1 MHVSGIPAV
10 IGVIRYGFKRS
21 PGCLKVIDLYIGPKS
36 GVPLPEGGSEA
47 VGGMGGT
54 DDQGQ
59 SHFVHRNRILDL
71 EDKFGL
77 NLSVAKRPLNLATAQ
92 AVGKSSVRLDQ
103 IGLVEAQIKGLFQA
117 YSRYAIFSIIG
128 RNNHLVAESKF
139 GKHDRK
145 VFVDRPIENARAVGK
160 GEAVRAQILTGTDEG
175 QLVLNANIFVPKE
188 KETMF
193 LFMGFVK
200 DDETSG
206 GLGPVGRR
214 NGQEPPITRASR
226 DHWQR

>member
-1 MHVSGIPAV
+1 MPESHRPH
-10 IGVIRYGFKRS
+10 
-21 PGCLKVIDLYIGPKS
+21 IGPKS

-128 RNNHLVAESKF
+128 RNNPWSP
-139 GKHDRK
+139 K
-145 VFVDRPIENARAVGK
+145 VSSGSMTGRYL
-160 GEAVRAQILTGTDEG
+160 LTGQSKMPEQWG
-175 QLVLNANIFVPKE
+175 KARLSELR
-188 KETMF
+188 F
-193 LFMGFVK
+193 LP
-200 DDETSG
+200 
-206 GLGPVGRR
+206 GPMRG
-214 NGQEPPITRASR
+214 S
-226 DHWQR
+226 WY

>member
-21 PGCLKVIDLYIGPKS
+21 PRCLKVIDLYIGPKS

-47 VGGMGGT
+47 IGGMGGT

-103 IGLVEAQIKGLFQA
+103 IGLV
-117 YSRYAIFSIIG
+117 
-128 RNNHLVAESKF
+128 
-139 GKHDRK
+139 
-145 VFVDRPIENARAVGK
+145 
-160 GEAVRAQILTGTDEG
+160 
-175 QLVLNANIFVPKE
+175 
-188 KETMF
+188 
-193 LFMGFVK
+193 
-200 DDETSG
+200 
-206 GLGPVGRR
+206 RR
-214 NGQEPPITRASR
+214 R
-226 DHWQR
+226 